1 MRGIGVQITDDGP
14 VLFEVARPGPCTDAT
29 EREPWERER
38 YAEEPRELAFGAGA
52 SHSMTDHRGGET
64 NQGGN
69 DPTWP
74 SRTSATLGLRVMPET
89 ARDGAI
95 GEQVIEE
102 AARRLA
108 EAAGARSRVILF
120 GSHARDAADAR
131 SDLDFLV
138 IEPEV
143 ADRHREMVRLRDAL
157 GGLLVPADVLVFS
170 EREVEEWREVPNTVI
185 HTALRDGRVLRG

>member
-1 MRGIGVQITDDGP
+1 MK
-14 VLFEVARPGPCTDAT
+14 
-29 EREPWERER
+29 
-38 YAEEPRELAFGAGA
+38 
-52 SHSMTDHRGGET
+52 
-64 NQGGN
+64 QGGN
-69 DPTWP
+69 DSTWP
-74 SRTSATLGLRVMPET
+74 SRPSATLGSRVMSER

-95 GEQVIEE
+95 GERVIEE

-108 EAAGARSRVILF
+108 DAAGAGSRVILF
-120 GSHARDAADAR
+120 GSHARNAADAR

-170 EREVEEWREVPNTVI
+170 EREVEDWREVPNTVI
-185 HTALRDGRVLRG
+185 HTALREGRVIRG

>member
-1 MRGIGVQITDDGP
+1 MS
-14 VLFEVARPGPCTDAT
+14 
-29 EREPWERER
+29 ER
-38 YAEEPRELAFGAGA
+38 
-52 SHSMTDHRGGET
+52 
-64 NQGGN
+64 
-69 DPTWP
+69 
-74 SRTSATLGLRVMPET
+74 

-95 GEQVIEE
+95 GERVIEE

-108 EAAGARSRVILF
+108 DAAGAGSRVILF
-120 GSHARDAADAR
+120 GSHARNAADAR

-170 EREVEEWREVPNTVI
+170 EREVEDWREVPNTVI
-185 HTALRDGRVLRG
+185 HTALREGRVIRG

>member
-1 MRGIGVQITDDGP
+1 MTRRGED
-14 VLFEVARPGPCTDAT
+14 ARQPA
-29 EREPWERER
+29 RV
-38 YAEEPRELAFGAGA
+38 
-52 SHSMTDHRGGET
+52 
-64 NQGGN
+64 
-69 DPTWP
+69 
-74 SRTSATLGLRVMPET
+74 SATLGPKVMADK

-95 GEQVIEE
+95 EERVIEE

-170 EREVEEWREVPNTVI
+170 EREVEDWRDVPNSVI
-185 HTALRDGRVLRG
+185 HTALREGRVVRG